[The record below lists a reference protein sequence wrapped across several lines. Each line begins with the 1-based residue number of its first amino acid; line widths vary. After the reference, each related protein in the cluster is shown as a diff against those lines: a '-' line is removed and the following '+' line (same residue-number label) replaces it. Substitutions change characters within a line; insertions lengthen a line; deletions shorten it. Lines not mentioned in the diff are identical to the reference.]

1 MKPVDVET
9 LNGEMAVY
17 RARVE
22 SALSARIGSADDGR
36 NRLYRALRYG
46 VLNGGKRV
54 RAILVYAAGNALG
67 APQEILDI
75 PAVAV
80 ELIHA
85 YSLIHDDLPA
95 MDDDD
100 FRRGQPTCH
109 RAFDE
114 ATALLA
120 GDALQCLAFE
130 VLSGTEGLKG
140 PEMAS
145 PAMRL
150 DWIRIL
156 SEASGALGMAGGQGI
171 DLDSVGKQ
179 ISLEALERMHRF
191 KTGALIRAAVRLG
204 ACSAGTPEPHLQ
216 SGLDEYAACIGLAV
230 QIRDDGLD
238 IIGDTAVTGKDQG
251 SDAEKDKPTY
261 PALIGLEAAEKRAA
275 DLHERALEA
284 LAPLGDEARTLR
296 LLSEFIVHRAH

>member
-1 MKPVDVET
+1 MNPADAET
-9 LNGEMAVY
+9 LNTRMATY
-17 RARVE
+17 RGRVE
-22 SALSARIGSADDGR
+22 NAISERIATASDGR
-36 NRLYRALRYG
+36 RRLYEAMRYG

-54 RAILVYAAGNALG
+54 RAILVYAAGAALD
-67 APQEILDI
+67 APDENLDT

-109 RAFDE
+109 RAYDE

-130 VLSGTEGLKG
+130 VLSGNEGLTG
-140 PEMAS
+140 PERDDPS
-145 PAMRL
+145 MRL
-150 DWIRIL
+150 AWLKTL
-156 SEASGALGMAGGQGI
+156 STASGAVGMAGGQGI
-171 DLDSVGKQ
+171 DLDSVGRK
-179 ISLEALERMHRF
+179 ISLDELETMHRY

-204 ACSAGTPEPHLQ
+204 ACSAGEVDPALLEH
-216 SGLDEYAACIGLAV
+216 LDEYAGCIGLAF
-230 QIRDDGLD
+230 QIRDDVLD
-238 IIGDTAVTGKDQG
+238 IIGDTEVIGKDQG

-261 PALIGLEAAEKRAA
+261 PALIGLEASEARARE
-275 DLHERALEA
+275 LHERAVAA
-284 LAPLGDEARTLR
+284 LDPFGEKAETLR